1 MTWQLYTALIAYSI
15 LVFLPIT
22 SAISTNFS
30 TILDDGIV
38 AVVVA
43 SSVVLDSCYIM
54 GNSSSRIFVL
64 RRRKCFQNIF
74 NKLGP
79 YRVGKAY

>member
-1 MTWQLYTALIAYSI
+1 MTMAWQLYTALIAYSI

-22 SAISTNFS
+22 SAISTNIS

-54 GNSSSRIFVL
+54 GNWNSRTFVR
-64 RRRKCFQNIF
+64 RRRKCVQQIF
-74 NKLGP
+74 NELGP
-79 YRVGKAY
+79 